1 MLLLSLSFFIECYK
15 SIKERRRRM
24 KYIDALLKS
33 SKKLEAEFDSS
44 TLINHN
50 ASKGAFRE
58 YIIQSC
64 IRPFL
69 PQAYGIAGGE
79 CCDMNGNVSK
89 QLDAVVY
96 DKLYSY
102 IVPYTKEFIQFPYES
117 VYGNIEIKTF
127 LDKNELAN
135 AINNIISL
143 KSLCRREPDAA
154 QIVPNRMIEIEG
166 IEWNNKGTNEIFGI
180 IFSFDSLSPEK
191 IIEHLRTIDSALLP
205 FLPNMIVL
213 YKSKTIIVRIKY
225 GEIEKDKFYPNFYGD
240 YDGFMSL
247 PCGDYTLPI
256 FIADILIHSS
266 NERIVT
272 MGLEDIMN
280 PIIDEALHAMPPQK
294 VARYK

>member
-1 MLLLSLSFFIECYK
+1 
-15 SIKERRRRM
+15 M

-79 CCDMNGNVSK
+79 CFDMNGNVSK

-102 IVPYTKEFIQFPYES
+102 IVPYTEDFIQFPYES
-117 VYGNIEIKTF
+117 IYGNVEIKSK
-127 LDKNELAN
+127 LDKNELFN
-135 AINNIISL
+135 AISNIMSL
-143 KSLCRREPDAA
+143 KKLQRREHNAV
-154 QIVPNRMIEIEG
+154 QIVPNRILEIEG
-166 IEWNNKGTNEIFGI
+166 VKWNNLGPSEPFGI
-180 IFSFDSLSPEK
+180 IFAFDSISPEA
-191 IIEHLRTIDSALLP
+191 IIEHISIFTLEDLM

-213 YKSKTIIVRIKY
+213 YEKKTIIMRIKY
-225 GEIEKDKFYPNFYGD
+225 GENERDKFYPNAYGD
-240 YDGFMSL
+240 YDGFLSL
-247 PCGDYTLPI
+247 PCGENTLPI
-256 FIADILIHSS
+256 FIVNILLHVSS
-266 NERIVT
+266 ENIVT
-272 MGLEDIMN
+272 MNLADIIN
-280 PIIDEALHAMPPQK
+280 PIIDESLRKMPPQRY
-294 VARYK
+294 VRYK

>member
-1 MLLLSLSFFIECYK
+1 
-15 SIKERRRRM
+15 M

-79 CCDMNGNVSK
+79 CFDMNGNVSK

-102 IVPYTKEFIQFPYES
+102 IVPYTEDFIQFPYES
-117 VYGNIEIKTF
+117 IYGNIEIKSK
-127 LDKNELAN
+127 LDKNELFN
-135 AINNIISL
+135 AISNIMSL
-143 KSLCRREPDAA
+143 KKLQRREHNAV
-154 QIVPNRMIEIEG
+154 QIVPNRILEIEG
-166 IEWNNKGTNEIFGI
+166 VKWNNLGPSEPFGI
-180 IFSFDSLSPEK
+180 IFAFDSISPEA
-191 IIEHLRTIDSALLP
+191 IIEHLSTFTLEDLI

-213 YKSKTIIVRIKY
+213 YEKKTIIMRIKY
-225 GEIEKDKFYPNFYGD
+225 GENEKDKFYPNAYGD
-240 YDGFMSL
+240 YDGFLSL
-247 PCGDYTLPI
+247 PCGENTLPI
-256 FIADILIHSS
+256 FIVNILLHVS
-266 NERIVT
+266 NENIVT
-272 MGLEDIMN
+272 MNLADIIN
-280 PIIDEALHAMPPQK
+280 PIIDESLRKMPPQRY
-294 VARYK
+294 VRYK